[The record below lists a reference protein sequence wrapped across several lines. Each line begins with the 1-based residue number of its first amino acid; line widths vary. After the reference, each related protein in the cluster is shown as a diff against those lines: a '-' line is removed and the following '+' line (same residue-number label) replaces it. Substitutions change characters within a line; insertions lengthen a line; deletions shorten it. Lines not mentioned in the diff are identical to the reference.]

1 MLSACSK
8 DSALPGSGGESA
20 YSQTPSEKS
29 YTLTFV
35 NTDTGDSTV
44 LDLNNDGIAEYYRI
58 DFDEFNNFNI
68 FMESLEAVDSL
79 ISWLNSIDFQF
90 HSSWGNSKKSGDD
103 RYHGVAL
110 SEGWYLPGYVIYTEQ
125 DGTAYKWPEIK

>member
-1 MLSACSK
+1 M
-8 DSALPGSGGESA
+8 
-20 YSQTPSEKS
+20 
-29 YTLTFV
+29 TFV